1 MKLPK
6 YENGRQEL
14 HHYIEP
20 ADMQK
25 ILNKFPEGS
34 PFYVPIMIGYY
45 TGLRISECFG
55 LTWDRIDLVNNTI
68 TVDRQTVKRSFGLD
82 VRQSQNKGRERMEKS
97 EWYFQTPKTATSTR
111 TIFFGDTLHRVL
123 TAAKREKKLNR
134 LKYGEYFT
142 EYYMKAETDEKGEQ
156 VQRLLAAKRS
166 LPVKLPLAD
175 LVCVR
180 SDGSMIS
187 SDSFKSCCR
196 VVRHDLKIEFNYHS
210 LRHTHAT
217 MLIQAGAPIKDV
229 QERLGHADIQT
240 TMNKYVHNTD
250 EMKQTTVNLFES
262 LVELA

>member
-1 MKLPK
+1 
-6 YENGRQEL
+6 
-14 HHYIEP
+14 
-20 ADMQK
+20 
-25 ILNKFPEGS
+25 
-34 PFYVPIMIGYY
+34 
-45 TGLRISECFG
+45 
-55 LTWDRIDLVNNTI
+55 
-68 TVDRQTVKRSFGLD
+68 
-82 VRQSQNKGRERMEKS
+82 
-97 EWYFQTPKTATSTR
+97 
-111 TIFFGDTLHRVL
+111 
-123 TAAKREKKLNR
+123 
-134 LKYGEYFT
+134 
-142 EYYMKAETDEKGEQ
+142 MKAETDEKGEQ
-156 VQRLLAAKRS
+156 VQRLLAVKRS

-180 SDGSMIS
+180 SDGSMVS